1 MISLVLN
8 FRYAG
13 WLIGMHCN
21 FDVWWSRAAMAWC
34 WDMYINGIAVYGR
47 DPILTCEYAYFLSM
61 DNHCP
66 YMKCYTEAMQHK
78 NETGHSNVTEM
89 IPVDWRN
96 CTAEGFHP

>member
-1 MISLVLN
+1 
-8 FRYAG
+8 
-13 WLIGMHCN
+13 
-21 FDVWWSRAAMAWC
+21 MAWC
-34 WDMYINGIAVYGR
+34 WGMYINGIAVYGR